1 MDILRTREVWIYI
14 GIAMAEKGK
23 NGDLNAFACMDP
35 EAGRFIELWYHG
47 WVSKRGICTRVTF
60 V

>member
-1 MDILRTREVWIYI
+1 
-14 GIAMAEKGK
+14 MAEKGK